1 MHWFRPSEPHH
12 QQQQESQQ
20 VDVLDRIEGQAT
32 HPARRVV
39 ALHMGGQSM
48 TELVYGEAYDQAGQ
62 PDPYD

>member
-1 MHWFRPSEPHH
+1 MHRFRPSEPHH

-39 ALHMGGQSM
+39 TLHMGGQGV
-48 TELVYGEAYDQAGQ
+48 TELVNGETDDQAG
-62 PDPYD
+62 PARSL